1 MNSNGGALAEI
12 ALPET
17 LKRCPCFLASMFM
30 FINGDKLKN
39 SESLATNYFPKHLQ
53 DAKCLEMFVEAE
65 GNTESKIMKI
75 KHFLA
80 HSRLMMSGL
89 LTAILIPQ

>member
-1 MNSNGGALAEI
+1 MEGTLGDVAP
-12 ALPET
+12 PEA
-17 LKRCPCFLASMFM
+17 LKRCPSILVSMFM
-30 FINGDKLKN
+30 FINGDKPKN
-39 SESLATNYFPKHLQ
+39 LPESLATNYFPKHLQ
-53 DAKCLEMFVEAE
+53 DAKYLEMFVEAE

-89 LTAILIPQ
+89 ITAV

>member
-1 MNSNGGALAEI
+1 MEDAFGDTE
-12 ALPET
+12 LPVM
-17 LKRCPCFLASMFM
+17 LKRCPYFLVSMFT
-30 FINGDKLKN
+30 FINRDKLKN
-39 SESLATNYFPKHLQ
+39 LSETLTTNYFPKHLQ

-65 GNTESKIMKI
+65 ANTGRKIMKI

-89 LTAILIPQ
+89 ITAI